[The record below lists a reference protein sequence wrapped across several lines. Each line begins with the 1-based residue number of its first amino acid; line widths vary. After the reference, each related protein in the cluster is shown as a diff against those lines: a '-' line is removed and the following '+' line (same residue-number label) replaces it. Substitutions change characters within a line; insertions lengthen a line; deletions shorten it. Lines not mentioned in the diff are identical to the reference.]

1 MRAVDVSSSRRRGTP
16 GSRVLSAGWTV
27 AGLLPGTQRDP
38 DCDQER
44 GSFCAFL
51 VEMRW
56 TWRLRLGGECNGTTC
71 YYARLRGCGCGPSV
85 PVLTACLRFAHAA
98 TFAKIVRS
106 GMGCSASLDH
116 RIRPGLASTVRHRAA
131 SSPAPLMS
139 SDILFISSVAEMSR
153 ASESNATLWLL
164 AISRALAILK
174 RITSVELLGTY
185 VGQLMVRR

>member
-1 MRAVDVSSSRRRGTP
+1 
-16 GSRVLSAGWTV
+16 VLSAGWIV
-27 AGLLPGTQRDP
+27 AGLLPGTQREP

-44 GSFCAFL
+44 GLFCAFL

-56 TWRLRLGGECNGTTC
+56 TWRLRQGECNGTTC

-85 PVLTACLRFAHAA
+85 PVLTACLSFAHAA

-116 RIRPGLASTVRHRAA
+116 RIRPVLASAARHRAA
-131 SSPAPLMS
+131 CSPAPMS

-185 VGQLMVRR
+185 VGQLMVLR